1 MVEITLTRSVIEAL
15 SVLDV
20 DERKTV
26 LESVFDY
33 VAFETEP
40 KLGGPEPKLGG
51 HLGCVYRLVRDS
63 VDAERCV

>member
-15 SVLDV
+15 AVLGAE
-20 DERKTV
+20 ERKTV
-26 LESVFDY
+26 LEAVFDY

-40 KLGGPEPKLGG
+40 KLGG
-51 HLGCVYRLVRDS
+51 HLGCMYRLVRDS

>member
-15 SVLDV
+15 AVLDA

-26 LESVFDY
+26 LESVFEY
-33 VAFETEP
+33 VAFET
-40 KLGGPEPKLGG
+40 EPKLGG

>member
-26 LESVFDY
+26 LESVFEY
-33 VAFETEP
+33 VAFETES
-40 KLGGPEPKLGG
+40 KLGG

>member
-15 SVLDV
+15 AVLGAE
-20 DERKTV
+20 ERKTV
-26 LESVFDY
+26 LEAVFDY
-33 VAFETEP
+33 VAFEN
-40 KLGGPEPKLGG
+40 EPKLGG

>member
-15 SVLDV
+15 AVLGAE
-20 DERKTV
+20 ERKTV
-26 LESVFDY
+26 LEAVFDY
-33 VAFETEP
+33 VAFET
-40 KLGGPEPKLGG
+40 EPKLGG

>member
-1 MVEITLTRSVIEAL
+1 MSRSVIEAL
-15 SVLDV
+15 SVLDA

-26 LESVFDY
+26 LESVFEY
-33 VAFETEP
+33 VAFET
-40 KLGGPEPKLGG
+40 EPKLGG

>member
-15 SVLDV
+15 SVLDAG
-20 DERKTV
+20 ERKTV
-26 LESVFDY
+26 LEAVFDY
-33 VAFETEP
+33 VAFGNEP
-40 KLGGPEPKLGG
+40 NLGG

>member
-1 MVEITLTRSVIEAL
+1 MVEITLNRSVIEAL

-26 LESVFDY
+26 LESVFSY
-33 VAFETEP
+33 VAFET
-40 KLGGPEPKLGG
+40 EPKLGG

-63 VDAERCV
+63 VDTERCV